1 MKKILIHNGNIYQPE
16 KWLTPGFLSIQGGVI
31 SAVQPGKPDQE
42 AFLQA
47 EQVIDANGMAILPGL
62 VNGHSH
68 FSQSF
73 MRGLAGGRPLLQWLK
88 ELIWPL
94 QSAFSKEEMYL
105 ASLLGLAENVR
116 GGVTYVVDH
125 HKITH
130 TPEHTLAVKKA
141 AEEIGLRCTI
151 ARAWSDRGNNPE
163 SGDAI
168 LDELEG
174 WYGMQQPDS
183 KVTFASG
190 PLTPW
195 RASGELIQKTHAQAL
210 RYGSFSH
217 IHVSETLAEVEMTVE
232 ETGVRPVTW
241 LDQLGIL
248 DEHVHIVHAVWVD
261 EAEIELLKE
270 RNALVV
276 HCPVS
281 NAVLGSGIA
290 PVGKM
295 LARGVRMRMG
305 TDGSASNDT
314 QDCIENAKMAICLAR
329 AGHQD
334 AANLTNDQ
342 ALSMLIADR
351 TIAVGD
357 DADLTMIKLDTLR
370 SAPVHDLTSAVTL
383 CAHAEDVDTVI
394 VAGKILMQN
403 GRLTTIDEEILIK
416 ECNSAIKILKKRAGI
431 DI

>member
-116 GGVTYVVDH
+116 GGVTFVVDH